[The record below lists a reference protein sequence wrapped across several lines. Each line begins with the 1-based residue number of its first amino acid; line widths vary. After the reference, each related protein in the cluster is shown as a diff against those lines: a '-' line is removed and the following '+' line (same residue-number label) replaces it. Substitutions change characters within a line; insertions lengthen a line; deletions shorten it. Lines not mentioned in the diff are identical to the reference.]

1 MAQKKATPD
10 TIGEPG
16 SDAPSAH
23 HRPEYPSP
31 GCVPA
36 EPDSVSPGTSSVL
49 ILAHSCK
56 VHRTPEGCLEN
67 PGFLGPGAHCSG
79 GDPQILRR
87 SHISLLM
94 RVNMDNCITQGK
106 AVPPEMIRPFTESSD
121 LLGNTAALTARLKED
136 GYLFSVACEQ
146 GEGIPLHFSRG
157 RVKLVP
163 GVFFQ
168 VL

>member
-1 MAQKKATPD
+1 
-10 TIGEPG
+10 
-16 SDAPSAH
+16 
-23 HRPEYPSP
+23 
-31 GCVPA
+31 
-36 EPDSVSPGTSSVL
+36 
-49 ILAHSCK
+49 
-56 VHRTPEGCLEN
+56 
-67 PGFLGPGAHCSG
+67 
-79 GDPQILRR
+79 
-87 SHISLLM
+87 
-94 RVNMDNCITQGK
+94 MDNCITQGK

>member
-87 SHISLLM
+87 SQKSKAPPALPKLEFAHISCFPTTPSLFGSP
-94 RVNMDNCITQGK
+94 RSAIID
-106 AVPPEMIRPFTESSD
+106 S
-121 LLGNTAALTARLKED
+121 AALADLTCDKGFVGPTFPSSALK
-136 GYLFSVACEQ
+136 
-146 GEGIPLHFSRG
+146 
-157 RVKLVP
+157 
-163 GVFFQ
+163 
-168 VL
+168 